1 MPTSQELISE
11 RRWIWPFELLD
22 KLGEGGMGVVYRARY
37 VKNDRVVAVKLLPS
51 SITDETMLSRFE
63 REMQL
68 LRTLRHPNI
77 VHTFGGKCEGDQRF
91 YAMELIDSGTLDDLI
106 QEKGK
111 LSVDSTVA
119 YGIQMCEGLAHAH
132 EKGII
137 HRDVKP
143 GNFLITRNGTV
154 KLSDFGLAIVAAA
167 SKLTAA
173 GKTMGTFRYM
183 APEQIRGKPE
193 PCPQTDLYALGAVLF
208 EMLTGRV
215 PFEAETPAEILHQ
228 HLKTPAPR
236 VSRFE
241 PNVPRALD
249 DLIDQLLKKPIEERP
264 QSASEVANRLRS
276 LDDRS
281 RSIEVRSNSSLAS
294 SVDSEMAPPLPKIS
308 LPSIGKSS
316 GGVPLWAVAVPTLL
330 FLIAAYWGWS
340 RGDSVEAVERVET
353 HLLQFAR
360 GASTESS
367 RSLALE
373 TLGLLGSAG
382 EKNLETLEACLDDPD
397 PLVRAAAAK
406 GLGAMGVEARR
417 SSGRLLKLAR
427 EDDRMEV
434 RTAATEAHHRVTDGR
449 SVLTGN

>member
-1 MPTSQELISE
+1 
-11 RRWIWPFELLD
+11 
-22 KLGEGGMGVVYRARY
+22 MGVVYRARY
-37 VKNDRVVAVKLLPS
+37 VKNDRIVAVKLLPS

-91 YAMELIDSGTLDDLI
+91 YAMELIDSGTLDELI

-111 LSVDSTVA
+111 LSVDSTIA
-119 YGIQMCEGLAHAH
+119 YAIQMCEGLAHAH

-193 PCPQTDLYALGAVLF
+193 PCPQTDLYALGVVLF

-215 PFEAETPAEILHQ
+215 PFEADTPAEILHQ
-228 HLKTPAPR
+228 HLKSPPPR

-249 DLIDQLLKKPIEERP
+249 DLIDQLLRKPIEERP
-264 QSASEVANRLRS
+264 KSATDVANVLRNLEDPS
-276 LDDRS
+276 H
-281 RSIEVRSNSSLAS
+281 SIEIRSNGSVPS
-294 SVDSEMAPPLPKIS
+294 SVDSEMAPPLPKIN
-308 LPSIGKSS
+308 LPTITASA

-340 RGDSVEAVERVET
+340 RGEALEAVERVEN
-353 HLLQFAR
+353 HLLQHAQ
-360 GASTESS
+360 GAAGGPDRT
-367 RSLALE
+367 LALE
-373 TLGLLGSAG
+373 TLGFLGAAG
-382 EKNLETLEACLDDPD
+382 EKNLDTLEAALEDPD
-397 PLVRAAAAK
+397 PLIRAAAAK
-406 GLGAMGVEARR
+406 GLGAMGLDARR
-417 SSGRLLKLAR
+417 TAGRLLKLAR

-434 RTAATEAHHRVTDGR
+434 RTAATDAHNSVTDGQ
-449 SVLTGN
+449 SVLSGN